1 MKGVRVRTGDDS
13 DWAQTPYRLRWPDGG
28 KRDEGIVSRG
38 ERRGVIFTKI
48 YSIGLCPRGMD
59 FFIRYYIKQI
69 SAIAKKFN
77 VESITINTKKK
88 LVSIIIIS

>member
-1 MKGVRVRTGDDS
+1 
-13 DWAQTPYRLRWPDGG
+13 
-28 KRDEGIVSRG
+28 
-38 ERRGVIFTKI
+38 
-48 YSIGLCPRGMD
+48 MD